1 VVNFGSIWTLIAVL
15 SGFGVIVSKVI
26 ADDDFFENKIRPVL
40 VEHCYEC
47 HGPEKDALKGGL
59 RVDFAGGLLQGGESG
74 PALIQG
80 KPEES
85 LLLEALKY
93 EGLEMPPSGKLP
105 EQVVADFESWI
116 RSGAPDPRTEKPAG
130 GGVAPTPV
138 DLKKGREFWAFQP
151 LAKPQPPA
159 VVRGLWP
166 QHDIDRFVL
175 AQLEQAGLEPNS
187 DAPRGDLMRRL
198 SFDLVGLPPQPED
211 LDRFLDSDESD
222 WLNQY
227 ATKLID
233 SRQFGEHWG
242 RHWLDVARY
251 ADSNGGDFNAT
262 FHNAWRY
269 RNYVIDSFNLDRS
282 LHDFVVHQIAGD
294 LLPAA
299 SDSQREEQLV
309 ATSFLMLGTK
319 MLSERD
325 KAKLQ
330 MDVVD
335 EQINT
340 LGKAF
345 LGMTLGCARCH
356 DHKFDP
362 IPMSDYYALA
372 GILKSTQTLDGEI
385 QKYVSN
391 WVRQPLPITAEHA
404 EQLATH
410 QEAVAALKAEVK
422 AAEEKLKG
430 LKSSEQTDQILRQG
444 VVVDDADAEIVG
456 MWKASTISKEYVG
469 QGYIHD
475 DQKGRGQKSVTF
487 RIRLPQSGKYEVR
500 LAFPGTNGRATNVPV
515 TVTHSEGEATIV
527 LDQSKPGPIAKLL
540 TPIGQFRF
548 DSERD
553 AIVVIR
559 NEGAN
564 GYVIADA
571 VQFVPVET
579 LAAEPAKDSEEKV
592 AETTAAEKQL
602 DELKKQL
609 ATLEKNSPPPAPMAL
624 AVQDAQEVGDC
635 QICVR
640 GEVHQPGDQVPRGA
654 LSVVD
659 ALGPLEIGQNESG
672 RLALAQWIASPD
684 NPLTA
689 RVFVNRVWQ
698 HLLGEGIVASVDN
711 FGRLGDR
718 PSHPEL
724 LDYLTSEYVAHGSS
738 TKWLVR
744 TIINSRTY
752 QLSSQNDEAKWEKD
766 PSNRLLWR
774 AHRKRLSAEQ
784 MRDAMLQAADRL
796 DRSTGEDPVG
806 HLGTL
811 VTQNQANDQGYQ
823 QEQSNLRTVYLPIVR
838 NELSTLM
845 RAFDFADPDLVTGRR
860 PETNVP
866 AQALWLLNGPLV
878 GEVAE
883 QISQRL
889 LQQTQA
895 ETTGEQVR
903 QVFVWVLGR
912 PATDEEIQLI
922 GDVLHE
928 FPAEDETA
936 LAERWT
942 DVVHSL
948 IASSMF
954 RLLD

>member
-1 VVNFGSIWTLIAVL
+1 MNSGSILTSIIVL
-15 SGFGVIVSKVI
+15 VGLSVFACGTY
-26 ADDDFFENKIRPVL
+26 ADDSFFETKIRPVL

-47 HGPEKDALKGGL
+47 HGSNPDALKGGL
-59 RVDFAGGLLQGGESG
+59 RIDFAGGLLKGGDSG
-74 PALIQG
+74 PAIIQG

-105 EQVVADFESWI
+105 EQVIADFETWV
-116 RSGAPDPRTEKPAG
+116 REGASDPRIEKPAG

-138 DLKKGREFWAFQP
+138 DLVKGREFWAFRA
-151 LAKPQPPA
+151 LSHPQPPL
-159 VVRGLWP
+159 VGQSSWP
-166 QHDIDRFVL
+166 KHDIDRFIL
-175 AQLEQAGLEPNS
+175 NRLEQAGIEPNL
-187 DAPRGDLMRRL
+187 DASRGDLIRRL
-198 SFDLVGLPPQPED
+198 SFDLVGLPPLPQD
-211 LDRFLDSDESD
+211 LEKYLNSNEVD
-222 WLNQY
+222 WLDQY
-227 ATKLID
+227 ASQLID
-233 SRQFGEHWG
+233 SPQFGEHWA

-282 LHDFVVHQIAGD
+282 LPDFVVHQIAGD

-309 ATSFLMLGTK
+309 ATAFLMLGTK

-362 IPMSDYYALA
+362 IPMADYYALA

-391 WVRQPLPITAEHA
+391 WVRQPLPIMVEHA
-404 EQLATH
+404 EQLASH
-410 QEAVAALKAEVK
+410 QEAVTALKAEVK
-422 AAEEKLKG
+422 SAEEKVNA
-430 LKSSEQTDQILRQG
+430 LKSNDQTNQILSQG

-456 MWKASTISKEYVG
+456 MWKSSTISKEYVG

-475 DQKGRGQKSVTF
+475 DQQDRGQKSVTF
-487 RIRLPQSGKYEVR
+487 RTRLLKSGEYEVR

-515 TVTHSEGEATIV
+515 TVTHSEGEAALV
-527 LDQSKPGPIAKLL
+527 VDQSKPGPIAKLL
-540 TPIGQFRF
+540 TPVGRF
-548 DSERD
+548 HFDNERD
-553 AIVVIR
+553 AVVVIR

-579 LAAEPAKDSEEKV
+579 LAAAESPKESEEKL
-592 AETTAAEKQL
+592 AETAAAEKQL
-602 DELKKQL
+602 DELKKEL
-609 ATLEKNSPPPAPMAL
+609 ATLEKNAPLPAPMAL
-624 AVQDAQEVGDC
+624 AVKEAQEMGDC
-635 QICVR
+635 QVCVR
-640 GEVHQPGDQVPRGA
+640 GEVHNLGKPVPRGA

-659 ALGPLEIGQNESG
+659 ALDPLEISDHESG
-672 RLALAQWIASPD
+672 RLALAEWVASPD

-689 RVFVNRVWQ
+689 RVFVNRIWQ
-698 HLLGEGIVASVDN
+698 HLLGEGIVATVDN

-724 LDYLTSEYVAHGSS
+724 LDYLTSEYVAHGFS

-744 TIINSRTY
+744 AIVNSRTY
-752 QLSSQNDEAKWEKD
+752 QLSSQIDEGKWETD
-766 PSNRLLWR
+766 PGNRLLWR

-784 MRDAMLQAADRL
+784 MRDAMLQAANRL
-796 DRSTGEDPVG
+796 DRAIGENPVG
-806 HLGTL
+806 NLGTL
-811 VTQNQANDQGYQ
+811 VTQNQANDKGYQ

-838 NELSTLM
+838 NELPTLM
-845 RAFDFADPDLVTGRR
+845 RVFDFADPDLVTGRR

-878 GEVAE
+878 EDISK
-883 QISQRL
+883 QITQRL
-889 LQQTQA
+889 LQEKKA
-895 ETTGEQVR
+895 EPIEQQVR
-903 QVFVWVLGR
+903 QLFVWVIGR
-912 PATDEEIQLI
+912 PATEDEVQLI
-922 GDVLHE
+922 EEALHDVKV
-928 FPAEDETA
+928 EDEAA
-936 LAERWT
+936 LEEGWT
-942 DVVHSL
+942 DVVHAL